1 MGRAVR
7 LEGNPKLAKPHT
19 KGATVTLTQDLNH
32 AQYGG
37 VAYQWFR
44 LMIVELALAE
54 QSRDHLR
61 DQHSVVLAMPVDV
74 SNIRTIDDLDFLAD
88 VYDAGS
94 GMVSHVVRAVQHLAV
109 EMQRE
114 GQPLLATTVADR
126 LQEAARGLGINDCS
140 DEPDYQGFVEIVRIR
155 DAIEHPRDENL
166 YQGDKNRWD
175 EVPLAWMLSERGL
188 QAYERFERWITRV
201 ADDWNAYLQAHPRTI
216 TFDVVKRGV
225 ESLLPAKKSLRQVEG
240 GAGASS

>member
-126 LQEAARGLGINDCS
+126 LQDCA
-140 DEPDYQGFVEIVRIR
+140 DWELTTAVM
-155 DAIEHPRDENL
+155 
-166 YQGDKNRWD
+166 NRT
-175 EVPLAWMLSERGL
+175 
-188 QAYERFERWITRV
+188 TR
-201 ADDWNAYLQAHPRTI
+201 
-216 TFDVVKRGV
+216 
-225 ESLLPAKKSLRQVEG
+225 
-240 GAGASS
+240 ASSRSSGFETPSSTLETRTSTKATRIDGTKYR